1 MAGTQ
6 DQQKQGTSAE
16 ELMEG
21 STPMMKQY
29 LEVKAKYPDNLVFY
43 RLGDFYEMFYD
54 DAVKASRLLNLT
66 LTRRGTNNG
75 KPIPLAGVPFH
86 AVDNYVA
93 RLIRMG
99 ESVVICEQNEEPGK
113 GKVKIFTRKISRII
127 TPGTATDD
135 GIAPDRE
142 DNLIACVCR
151 GKAYYGL
158 AALSLGS
165 GRFTTTVAASER
177 EVRLFLDRTSP
188 AEVVCPEEFEEGDL
202 FEGISSRKRIP
213 AWNFEPATCYR
224 LLCSQFGTQS
234 LFGFGVEDLE
244 EGIMAAGALLAYVR
258 TTQSG
263 PMAHVKSLKRDE
275 SGSCVLLDRTAQRN
289 LELFENLRGGSE
301 GTLVSVLD
309 RCSTAMGSRA
319 LRRMIA
325 EPLRSIEETNRRL
338 DIVGAL
344 IEHGGGKLAALLDEA
359 GDLERV
365 SARVGLG
372 TSRPKDM
379 MVLRSALAAAP
390 QIKEELE
397 SSGSEALKAASE
409 KIVPL
414 PDVLDLLKRAI
425 TEVPST
431 FIRDGGVIADGYSE
445 ELDSLRALMSGSGDM
460 LARLEEREREETGI
474 QTLRVGFNSVS
485 GYYIEMPRSQ
495 GVNAPDR
502 YHRKQTLK
510 NVERYTTPE
519 LRELEEKALNAK
531 ERSLELEKELY
542 DDLLVKLRA
551 RLDGIT
557 ALASALSSIDA
568 LQSFAAVSE
577 EHGYVRPELTNSSE
591 VEIREG
597 RHPVIETL
605 TSRPFVSN
613 SLSMGQKR
621 LAVITGPNMGG
632 KSTFMRQAAIICIM
646 AKAGCFVPAASARIG
661 DIDRIFTRIGASDDL
676 VSGRSTFMVEME
688 EAASILNNATQRSLV
703 IMDEIGRGTSAVEGE
718 ALAHAIACY
727 LCERC
732 RCISLFSTHYA
743 GISDLSKTRPDV
755 LSLCF
760 KAEESGGRIVFLYH
774 ASEGSQ
780 QYSYALEVAK
790 LAGLPGEALG
800 WARVQIGKRGADAA
814 PAASPAPASGQPA
827 AGPSEAAAAPAPAAM
842 APAPEPEIVRVEVKP
857 HAFNELL
864 GVDVNSMTPLQ
875 ALNEL
880 SRLSELAHAEDK

>member
-1 MAGTQ
+1 METGEQHSKAQ
-6 DQQKQGTSAE
+6 DAE
-16 ELMEG
+16 ALMEG

-29 LEVKAKYPDNLVFY
+29 LEVKAKYPDTLVFY

-165 GRFTTTVAASER
+165 GRFTTTIAATGR
-177 EVRLFLDRTSP
+177 EVRLFLDRASP

-202 FEGISSRKRIP
+202 LEGISSHKRIP

-244 EGIMAAGALLAYVR
+244 DGICAAGALLAYVK

-263 PMAHVKSLKRDE
+263 PMAHVRSLRRDD

-309 RCSTAMGSRA
+309 RCATAMGSRA

-325 EPLRSIEETNRRL
+325 QPLRNQDKANARL
-338 DIVGAL
+338 DVVGAL
-344 IEHGGGKLAALLDEA
+344 VEAGSGKLQALLSEA

-365 SARVGLG
+365 GARIGLG

-390 QIKEELE
+390 QIKAELE
-397 SSGSEALKAASE
+397 ATGDAALKHAAE
-409 KIVPL
+409 GVVPL
-414 PDVLDLLKRAI
+414 PDVLDLLNRAI
-425 TEVPST
+425 AEVPST

-460 LARLEEREREETGI
+460 LARLEEKEREETGI
-474 QTLRVGFNSVS
+474 QALRVGFNSVS

-495 GVNAPDR
+495 GANAPER

-542 DDLLVKLRA
+542 DDLLQKLRA
-551 RLDGIT
+551 RLEGIT
-557 ALASALSSIDA
+557 ALASALSNIDA
-568 LQSFAAVSE
+568 LASFAAVSD
-577 EHGYVRPELTNSSE
+577 EHGYVRPELSSGSE
-591 VEIREG
+591 IEIREG

-613 SLSMGQKR
+613 SLKMGEKR

-688 EAASILNNATQRSLV
+688 EAAAILNNATQRSLV

-727 LCERC
+727 LVERS
-732 RCISLFSTHYA
+732 RCIALFSTHYA

-790 LAGLPGEALG
+790 LAGLPGEALA
-800 WARVQIGKRGADAA
+800 WARGEIGSRGRQDT
-814 PAASPAPASGQPA
+814 
-827 AGPSEAAAAPAPAAM
+827 AAAQQATQAQHGAM
-842 APAPEPEIVRVEVKP
+842 AAADSGKAAAVREAQAKAVERLVKP
-857 HAFNELL
+857 KAFSELL

-880 SRLSELAHAEDK
+880 SRLRDLARAEEGE